1 MPHILIHSTDMT
13 KGIQVIHMDVKVQ
26 FNSYYFRKT
35 SKVNEKMNELENKLQ
50 MLLSEYFDT
59 EIESEI
65 LSNHEYN
72 KIK

>member
-13 KGIQVIHMDVKVQ
+13 KGIQVIHMDVNVQ
-26 FNSYYFRKT
+26 FNSDYFRKT
-35 SKVNEKMNELENKLQ
+35 SKVNEKMNELESKLQ

-65 LSNHEYN
+65 LTNHEYN

>member
-26 FNSYYFRKT
+26 FNSDYFRKT

-65 LSNHEYN
+65 LTNHEYN

>member
-26 FNSYYFRKT
+26 FNSDYFRKT
-35 SKVNEKMNELENKLQ
+35 SKVNEKMNELESKLQ

-65 LSNHEYN
+65 LTNHEYN

>member
-26 FNSYYFRKT
+26 FNSDYLRKT
-35 SKVNEKMNELENKLQ
+35 GKVNEKMNELESKLQ

-65 LSNHEYN
+65 LSNHN
-72 KIK
+72 TIK